1 MELSSH
7 VEVGMDLEVIVH
19 GCIVGMSA
27 ITQVEEERE
36 DLTWVEGKVL

>member
-1 MELSSH
+1 VELSSH